1 MKISYNWLKEYIN
14 IDLDANV
21 VAKYLTDTGLEVEG
35 IETVESVKGGL
46 KGIVI
51 GEVLTK
57 DQHPNAD
64 RLSIT
69 TVDIGQENS
78 LQIVCGA
85 PNVEAGQKVPVAT
98 IGTVLYSGEDS
109 FKIKKGKIRG
119 EVSEGMICAE
129 DEIGLGDSH
138 EGIMVLDANAKS
150 GQAASEYFN
159 IESDI
164 VFEIGLTPNRSDA
177 MSHIGVARDLAAVL
191 HHNNIDCKLE
201 FPDISSFKEGSE
213 KGFSIEVKDYKACP
227 RYAGLNLEN
236 IKVSSSPDW
245 LKKKLTSIGLTPI
258 NNVVDITNFVLHET
272 GQPLHAF
279 DASKIKNQKVIVQ
292 QLAEN
297 TKFTTLDEQERKL
310 SSNDL
315 IICNGDNEPMCLA
328 GVFGGID
335 SGVSNSTTSIF
346 LESAYFNP
354 VSVRK
359 TAKRHSLSTDAS
371 FRFERSVDPNLV
383 IYALKRAANLL
394 AEICGA
400 SISSSISDLYPEKI
414 NNTSLTLNY
423 DKVDSLIGEKIDRN
437 QITSILKDLDIDVE
451 TENDTQIELSI
462 PPYRIDVTR
471 EEDVI
476 EEILRIYGY
485 NNISIPRQIKSSI
498 SYSKKPNSHDL
509 QNAISDLLSSN
520 GFSECMNNSL
530 SKSSYSKLID
540 EIDEE
545 KQITLLNPLSQEL
558 DGMRQ
563 SMLFSGLENISYN
576 LNRKASDL
584 SFYEFGNTYHL
595 ENGKY
600 VENRKLILLATGNES
615 FENWDSPSK
624 QKDFFWM
631 KKRIEH
637 ILRRLGISNIK
648 GKTSDLSYLDDAFSF
663 TIKKDVVASFGSVSS
678 PLLSKFGIK
687 NEVLYAEIEWGLL
700 TERLKHNNTKYKEIN
715 KFPAVRRD
723 LALLLDKDIE
733 FSTLNNIAKQ
743 TENKLLK
750 SVNLFDVYEGD
761 KLPKGKK
768 SYAMSFA
775 LESSEKTLTDKEI
788 DKVMSNLI
796 QSFEQK
802 VGAEVRK

>member
-335 SGVSNSTTSIF
+335 SGVSSSTTSIF

-400 SISSSISDLYPEKI
+400 SISSNISDLYPEKI
-414 NNTSLTLNY
+414 NNTSLILNY

-485 NNISIPRQIKSSI
+485 NNIGIPKQIKSSI

-509 QNAISDLLSSN
+509 QNTISDLLSSN

-540 EIDEE
+540 EINEE

-600 VENRKLILLATGNES
+600 VENKKLILLSTGNES

-631 KKRIEH
+631 KKRVEH
-637 ILRRLGISNIK
+637 ILKRLGINNIK
-648 GKTSDLSYLDDAFSF
+648 GKTSQFSYLDDAFSF
-663 TIKKDVVASFGSVSS
+663 SIKKDVVASFGSVSS

-700 TERLKHNNTKYKEIN
+700 TERLKHNNTKYREIN
-715 KFPAVRRD
+715 KFPSVRRD
-723 LALLLDKDIE
+723 LALLLDKDIA

-768 SYAMSFA
+768 SYALSFA

-788 DKVMSNLI
+788 DKVMSKLI
-796 QSFEQK
+796 ESFEQK

>member
-1 MKISYNWLKEYIN
+1 MKISYNWLKEYVN
-14 IDLDANV
+14 VDLDATA
-21 VAKYLTDTGLEVEG
+21 VAKFLTDTGLEVEG
-35 IETVESVKGGL
+35 IETVESIKGGL

-57 DQHPNAD
+57 EQHPNAD

-69 TVDIGQENS
+69 TVDIGQENK

-98 IGTVLYSGEDS
+98 IGTILYSGEES

-129 DEIGLGDSH
+129 DEIGLGESH
-138 EGIMVLDANAKS
+138 DGIMVLDSDAQI
-150 GQAASEYFN
+150 GQLASDYFK
-159 IESDI
+159 IDTDI

-201 FPDISSFKEGSE
+201 FPDISSFKEGNNKTFE
-213 KGFSIEVKDYKACP
+213 IEVKDLKACP
-227 RYAGLNLEN
+227 RYAGLNIEN
-236 IKVSSSPDW
+236 VKVGSSPDW

-297 TKFTTLDEQERKL
+297 TVFKTLDEQERKL
-310 SSNDL
+310 SSEDL
-315 IICNGDNEPMCLA
+315 IICNGNNEPMCLA

-335 SGVSNSTTSIF
+335 SGVSDSTTNVF

-359 TAKRHSLSTDAS
+359 TAKKHNLSTDAS

-383 IYALKRAANLL
+383 LFALKRAANLL
-394 AEICGA
+394 VEICGA
-400 SISSSISDLYPEKI
+400 TIESKISDVYPNKI
-414 NNTSLTLNY
+414 NHTSLTLHF
-423 DKVDSLIGEKIDRN
+423 DKVDTIIGEKIDRE
-437 QITSILKDLDIDVE
+437 QITAILNDLDIIVE
-451 TENDTQIELSI
+451 KKTDSQLELSI

-471 EEDVI
+471 QEDII

-485 NNISIPRQIKSSI
+485 NNIKIPKQIKSSI
-498 SYSKKPNSHDL
+498 SYSKKPNTHDL
-509 QNAISDLLSSN
+509 ENLISNLLSNN
-520 GFSECMNNSL
+520 GFNECMNNSL
-530 SKSSYSKLID
+530 SKSSYSKLIH
-540 EIDEE
+540 EIDDE
-545 KQITLLNPLSQEL
+545 KQISLLNPLSQEL

-595 ENGKY
+595 EKGKY
-600 VENRKLILLATGNES
+600 EENRKLMLLATGNTS
-615 FENWDSPSK
+615 FENWDNTLK

-631 KKRIEH
+631 KKSVEH
-637 ILRRLGISNIK
+637 ILKRLGIDNFK
-648 GKTSDLSYLDDAFSF
+648 GKPSEFSYLNDAFCL
-663 TIKKDVVASFGSVSS
+663 TLKKEVIARIGSVSDAI
-678 PLLSKFGIK
+678 LSEFGIK
-687 NEVLYAEIEWGLL
+687 NKVLFAEIEWGLVINQ
-700 TERLKHNNTKYKEIN
+700 LKHNNTNYKEIN

-723 LALLLDKDIE
+723 LALLLDKNIE
-733 FSTLNNIAKQ
+733 FSVLKTIAKQ

-788 DKVMSNLI
+788 DEVMNNLI